1 MKCLTKNPFTSPPR
15 CDRLKKNFYTHLN
28 SCIEIMKEE
37 CLVLNILLVCSA
49 GMSTTMLV
57 KRMKES
63 AEKNKVDANIW
74 SVGDANSPESIK
86 KADII
91 LLGPQVRFLEN
102 KIRELVENK
111 VPVSLIDM
119 RIYGSMDG
127 DAALKT
133 ALDSLEKFN
142 K

>member
-1 MKCLTKNPFTSPPR
+1 M
-15 CDRLKKNFYTHLN
+15 
-28 SCIEIMKEE
+28 
-37 CLVLNILLVCSA
+37 LNILLVCSA

-63 AEKNKVDANIW
+63 AEKNGVSANIW

-102 KIRELVENK
+102 KIRELVDNK
-111 VPVSLIDM
+111 VPISLIDM

-127 DAALKT
+127 DAALVA
-133 ALDSLEKFN
+133 ALDSLENFN